1 MGAHRRGG
9 RLGIGAVAVNAF
21 APLATVRAAEPGD
34 RAAIRA
40 FGDAHRDATP
50 CHLPEWGE
58 AVERGCGQKALTLL
72 AERGG
77 RIVGL
82 LPLTE
87 MRSPLFGSALVSTG
101 FGVEG
106 GVLGEEADAL
116 ADAAW
121 VLAQSR
127 GCASV
132 ELRGG
137 PVPSGWERR
146 EGLYFAFA
154 RDLAQGE
161 EAILKAIPRKQRA
174 EVRRA
179 LGFDLEMEVGR
190 DLDTHYSVYAESVRN
205 LGTPVFPPA
214 LFEAVLDTMDADI
227 LTVRQE
233 GRALAS
239 VLSLYFRGTVYPYW
253 GGGTR
258 AARAARANELMYF
271 ALMRHAAERG
281 CTRFDFGRS
290 KAGTGAFA
298 YKKNW
303 GFDPRPLVYA
313 VKGEARE
320 TNPLSPKYRLQVAL
334 WKKLPLWAANRLG
347 PSIARGLG

>member
-1 MGAHRRGG
+1 
-9 RLGIGAVAVNAF
+9 VNAF
-21 APLATVRAAEPGD
+21 APVATVRMAGPED

-40 FGDAHRDATP
+40 FVEADDAATP
-50 CHLPEWGE
+50 FHLPEWSE
-58 AVERGCGQKALTLL
+58 AIARGAGHDSLTLL

-77 RIVGL
+77 RLVGL

-87 MRSPLFGSALVSTG
+87 LRSRLFGSALVSTG

-106 GVLGEEADAL
+106 GVLGEGADAL
-116 ADAAW
+116 AEAAW
-121 VLAQSR
+121 AHARAR

-137 PVPSGWERR
+137 PVPSGWGRR
-146 EGLYFAFA
+146 EGLYFGFSRALPQ
-154 RDLAQGE
+154 DE
-161 EAILKAIPRKQRA
+161 EAILTGIPRKQRA

-179 LGFDLEMEVGR
+179 LGFGLEVEVGR
-190 DLDTHYSVYAESVRN
+190 DLDCHYRVYAESVRN
-205 LGTPVFPPA
+205 LGTPVFPRA
-214 LFEAVLDTMDADI
+214 LFHAVLEGLDADI
-227 LTVRQE
+227 LTVRQA
-233 GRALAS
+233 GKPLAS

-258 AARAARANELMYF
+258 EARAARANELMYF
-271 ALMRHAAERG
+271 ALMRHAAARG

-298 YKKNW
+298 FKKNW
-303 GFDPRPLVYA
+303 GFEPRPLVYA

-334 WKKLPLWAANRLG
+334 WKKLPLWAANQLG